1 MLVVILENHLH
12 GRKTIAKVYPKGQN
26 KEREEKMEE
35 KEAVLENQVPYT
47 VSFILID

>member
-1 MLVVILENHLH
+1 MLAVILDFHLH
-12 GRKTIAKVYPKGQN
+12 GRKTIANVYPKGQN

>member
-12 GRKTIAKVYPKGQN
+12 GRKTIANVSPKGQN

-47 VSFILID
+47 VSFVLID